1 MHTPLP
7 SWKENQMDWVSW
19 STMMPEIWKWKV
31 PLSCCSL
38 DLNGSWIWL
47 KLFWELQWNENM
59 VINVICDAALSRLL
73 DWSQF
78 CNQTILSNFGK
89 REKNAKL
96 PSLLTHLQK
105 LQMWASALSLSLDRL
120 PLAPSYLKSCVQI
133 GEINQLSA
141 PGCICKRRSEKILA
155 PESKKASSL
164 QILSS
169 DDMRDGGLGQNS
181 LYWQKKKNVT

>member
-1 MHTPLP
+1 MQNCLH
-7 SWKENQMDWVSW
+7 
-19 STMMPEIWKWKV
+19 
-31 PLSCCSL
+31 CSL
-38 DLNGSWIWL
+38 TS
-47 KLFWELQWNENM
+47 K
-59 VINVICDAALSRLL
+59 
-73 DWSQF
+73 
-78 CNQTILSNFGK
+78 K
-89 REKNAKL
+89 
-96 PSLLTHLQK
+96 K
-105 LQMWASALSLSLDRL
+105 LQMWASALSLSLDGL

-181 LYWQKKKNVT
+181 LY

>member
-1 MHTPLP
+1 M
-7 SWKENQMDWVSW
+7 
-19 STMMPEIWKWKV
+19 KWKYGDKRDMW
-31 PLSCCSL
+31 CCPEPTVGL
-38 DLNGSWIWL
+38 
-47 KLFWELQWNENM
+47 ETVLQPNYFVQFWNE
-59 VINVICDAALSRLL
+59 R
-73 DWSQF
+73 
-78 CNQTILSNFGK
+78 
-89 REKNAKL
+89 KNAKL

-105 LQMWASALSLSLDRL
+105 KLQMWASALSLSLDGL

-181 LYWQKKKNVT
+181 LYWQKKERDLNLISNILPLNLL